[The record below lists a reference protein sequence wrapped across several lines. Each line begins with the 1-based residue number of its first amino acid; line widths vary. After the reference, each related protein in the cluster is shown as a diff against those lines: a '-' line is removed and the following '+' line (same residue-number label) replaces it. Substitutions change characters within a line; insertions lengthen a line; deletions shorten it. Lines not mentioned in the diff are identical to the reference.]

1 MTLQSEVNCHFVTSN
16 MGMKSPCNFRS
27 LDLSF
32 SMCGH
37 CKTYRDTGS
46 HQTTPKTDIGRD
58 ADRVR
63 VRIRVSVMVMV
74 SIIVTV

>member
-1 MTLQSEVNCHFVTSN
+1 MTLLSEVNCHFVTSN

-27 LDLSF
+27 LNLSF
-32 SMCGH
+32 SMCCH